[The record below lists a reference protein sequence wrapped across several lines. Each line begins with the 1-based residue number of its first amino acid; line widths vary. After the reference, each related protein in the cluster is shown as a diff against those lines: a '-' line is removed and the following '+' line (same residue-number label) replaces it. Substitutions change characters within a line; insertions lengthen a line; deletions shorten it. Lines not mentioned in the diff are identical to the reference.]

1 MQLYIHILNRQAE
14 IRIER
19 SFMDSGSRP
28 PQQARSL
35 RTMERLL
42 AATIAVIEDKGLAGV
57 TVPEIAAAAGV
68 ATGSVY
74 RRFTD
79 KDALIR
85 AAFLQLLEQSQEANQ
100 RGLAP
105 EVFAGQSLEQTLHR
119 LARALVRQYRS
130 HPRLLKALD
139 QFLDSQTHPEF
150 RERAGDLIA
159 ANAARLVAVLRP
171 YRERIAAEDPERAIT
186 FALLSAT
193 TVIEVS
199 VLHEA
204 TLWTRMLPLDDE
216 ALAAEAARAM
226 IGYLTLPA
234 SAS

>member
-1 MQLYIHILNRQAE
+1 
-14 IRIER
+14 
-19 SFMDSGSRP
+19 MDSGPRP

-42 AATIAVIEDKGLAGV
+42 AATIAVIEAKGLAGV

-85 AAFLQLLEQSQEANQ
+85 AAFLQLLEQSQAANQ
-100 RGLAP
+100 RGLAA
-105 EVFAGQSLEQTLHR
+105 ELFAGQSLEQTLHH

-139 QFLDSQTHPEF
+139 QFVEAQTHQAF
-150 RERAGDLIA
+150 KDRVGDLIA
-159 ANAARLVAVLRP
+159 ANAARLVAVLHP
-171 YRERIAAEDPERAIT
+171 YRDRIAAEDPERAMA

-193 TVIEVS
+193 TVIEIQ
-199 VLHEA
+199 VLHESM
-204 TLWTRMLPLDDE
+204 LWTRMLPLDDE
-216 ALAAEAARAM
+216 ALANEAARAM

-234 SAS
+234 SPT